1 MEDVVWVDPHT
12 LVPHP
17 ERELAGSV
25 FQETDGKFQWIQESI
40 QTDGITEAL
49 KVQSGTNVIIS
60 GHTRRRIALGLNIP
74 KVPVQYYGVDD
85 DEARYMM
92 VTENHK
98 RIGDEKDPIKL
109 AWTFQVVVEAIGLPR
124 GRVRHRNETQ
134 KRKTQTQIAE
144 SFGMKETHFKRHL
157 ALLRLIPELRAL
169 VSELKIGVKAG
180 SLLSRLSSENQRK
193 VFESIPPDDLKK
205 PDWRLTENEAKN
217 LVKVYEP
224 TRLQAEDDSE
234 NFAPTENGVEPSD
247 LIEVF
252 EQEINDDFYSEE
264 SEITIGDRVNQLE
277 NGGVRDHSAPDRL
290 EISLAANQFVERPN
304 RKKVMSVAESVD
316 LGYGE
321 KGLSATKKV
330 EDSAKQIA
338 RQLVLME
345 DVDKRTEYVKTQLA
359 VALDK
364 QFNWVERID
373 TELIP
378 LRVLV
383 ADQLDA
389 ELAMR
394 WMELCEQMERVYK
407 KLNATVMPVE
417 PGVEVHE

>member
-1 MEDVVWVDPHT
+1 MEDVVWIDPNI

-25 FQETDGKFQWIQESI
+25 FQETDGKYQWIRDSI
-40 QTDGITEAL
+40 QTDGMTEPIKA
-49 KVQSGTNVIIS
+49 QSGTNVIIS
-60 GHTRRRIALGLNIP
+60 GHTRCRIALGLNML
-74 KVPVQYYGVDD
+74 KVPVRYYDVDD
-85 DEARYMM
+85 GEARYMM

-98 RIGDEKDPIKL
+98 RIGDEKDPVKL
-109 AWTFQVVVEAIGLPR
+109 AWTFQVVVDAIGLSHGG
-124 GRVRHRNETQ
+124 GRQSKLNSSDRKQ
-134 KRKTQTQIAE
+134 KRKTQAQIAE

-157 ALLRLIPELRAL
+157 ALLKLIPELRVL
-169 VSELKIGVKAG
+169 VSDLKIGVKAG
-180 SLLSRLSSENQRK
+180 SFLSRLHPENQRK
-193 VFESIPPDDLKK
+193 VYESIPPDNLRK

-224 TRLQAEDDSE
+224 SRLQVEEDAPESSDVDVE
-234 NFAPTENGVEPSD
+234 GQVNEYRFETVNVGNMDIFAPDEE
-247 LIEVF
+247 
-252 EQEINDDFYSEE
+252 DDFYTDDENEPTMSE
-264 SEITIGDRVNQLE
+264 RVNRLE
-277 NGGVRDHSAPDRL
+277 SVGIREHSAPDKL

-304 RKKVMSVAESVD
+304 RKKVMSIAEGVD

-345 DVDKRTEYVKTQLA
+345 DVDKRTEFVKMQLA
-359 VALDK
+359 VAFDK

-378 LRVLV
+378 LRF
-383 ADQLDA
+383 
-389 ELAMR
+389 
-394 WMELCEQMERVYK
+394 
-407 KLNATVMPVE
+407 
-417 PGVEVHE
+417 